1 MAESILTQHIMGRT
15 ETFSSHKEFLMLRI
29 LPADSSAGKAAPRVA
44 ALVKFEHSRLRACL
58 TFFLVLAGRMTRMQA
73 ATLNCPNCGAASF
86 TEAPWCQFCGSRL
99 ATVACP
105 SCFAMMFIG
114 SKHCQRCG
122 ATAAVPEIKDSKDRK
137 CPRCQTEMVLVT
149 IGATMVLEC
158 EQCLGLWLDVPS
170 FEKICADREQQSAVL
185 GVASQAPTS
194 AAHETSKVNYVP
206 CPECSQ
212 LMNRMNF
219 ARCSGVIVDVCKK
232 HGTWFDRDELS
243 RIVEFIHGGGLNAS
257 RAKEKI
263 EIAEQRERLRQEQL
277 VVEMHDSATSGIGDW
292 DDHRLTG
299 IASTRGLLKFLLQ

>member
-1 MAESILTQHIMGRT
+1 
-15 ETFSSHKEFLMLRI
+15 
-29 LPADSSAGKAAPRVA
+29 
-44 ALVKFEHSRLRACL
+44 
-58 TFFLVLAGRMTRMQA
+58 
-73 ATLNCPNCGAASF
+73 
-86 TEAPWCQFCGSRL
+86 
-99 ATVACP
+99 
-105 SCFAMMFIG
+105 
-114 SKHCQRCG
+114 
-122 ATAAVPEIKDSKDRK
+122 
-137 CPRCQTEMVLVT
+137 MVLVT
-149 IGATMVLEC
+149 IGSATVLEC
-158 EQCLGLWLDVPS
+158 ERCLGLWLDVSS

-185 GVASQAPTS
+185 GVALHASTN

-263 EIAEQRERLRQEQL
+263 EIAEQRAQLRQEQL
-277 VVEMHDSATSGIGDW
+277 AADRRSSGALRIGDS

-299 IASTRGLLKFLLQ
+299 IASASGLLRFLLEK